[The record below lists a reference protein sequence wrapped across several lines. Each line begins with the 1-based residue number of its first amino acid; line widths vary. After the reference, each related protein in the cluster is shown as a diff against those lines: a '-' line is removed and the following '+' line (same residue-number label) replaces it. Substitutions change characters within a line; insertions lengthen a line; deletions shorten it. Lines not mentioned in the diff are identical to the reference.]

1 MYSKEDLK
9 EEFAKA
15 KAKDQSGKREV
26 YTARAAMMKK
36 HMEEERDMPELY
48 ENLISRQTG
57 LPAFNFAGLYETYS
71 SDNPKEHFWLKNY
84 GMTYREV
91 WMKKDPSAFK
101 GSTEDMIDDVL
112 VDVPEVPEDDVS
124 RTIGEMNED

>member
-1 MYSKEDLK
+1 MYTIQEIKD
-9 EEFAKA
+9 EFAKA

-48 ENLISRQTG
+48 ENLISSNG
-57 LPAFNFAGLYETYS
+57 LPAFNFAGLCETYS
-71 SDNPKEHFWLKNY
+71 SDNPKEYFWLKKY

-91 WMKKDPSAFK
+91 WMKKDPKTFS
-101 GSTEDMIDDVL
+101 GSTEDMIESVS
-112 VDVPEVPEDDVS
+112 VDVPVVPEDDVS
-124 RTIGEMNED
+124 RTVGEMNEV

>member
-57 LPAFNFAGLYETYS
+57 LPAFNFLDYMRHIH
-71 SDNPKEHFWLKNY
+71 PIIQKNIF
-84 GMTYREV
+84 G
-91 WMKKDPSAFK
+91 
-101 GSTEDMIDDVL
+101 
-112 VDVPEVPEDDVS
+112 
-124 RTIGEMNED
+124 